1 MTEENRAKEYT
12 DIQEQFLELL
22 KKYPVK
28 NSETVV
34 DYVTSQGET
43 VLEDPEKLAQALSEC
58 EISPVRR

>member
-1 MTEENRAKEYT
+1 MTEENRTKEYT

-28 NSETVV
+28 NAETVV

-43 VLEDPEKLAQALSEC
+43 LP
-58 EISPVRR
+58 RRGWR